1 MLKQC
6 YQKYRT
12 LLLYGVF
19 GVLTTIINFGCY
31 KVFYDIWHWPN
42 VRSNIIAWVAA
53 VLFAFVTNKL
63 WVFDSKTL
71 ALKTVLT
78 ELWRFISC
86 RLATGVMDLLIMYV
100 GVDLLHGP
108 SMKLKIGSNVLVILL
123 NYTLSKLIIFNSRKE
138 KKRDT

>member
-1 MLKQC
+1 M
-6 YQKYRT
+6 
-12 LLLYGVF
+12 YGIF

-31 KVFYDIWHWPN
+31 KVLYDLWSWPN
-42 VRSNIIAWVAA
+42 IQSNIIAWVAA

-63 WVFDSKTL
+63 WVFESKIL
-71 ALKTVLT
+71 EFKAVVT

-123 NYTLSKLIIFNSRKE
+123 NYTLSNLVIFGKRVE
-138 KKRDT
+138 KNRGCKKTKP